1 MEIDIDKIIS
11 IIFWII
17 IWMII
22 FYLLYNILYIYR
34 KKETIEKI
42 IDTIVP
48 NLDDRVMLKK
58 RLSNFP
64 IEIRKNIVGVL
75 TEDLSKEDLK
85 KLNMLSCQ
93 ETCRPIEEDKI
104 DFNNL
109 PFAEDSPFDDGLDL
123 ERNKNPRTKSGLDCP
138 KVMY

>member
-1 MEIDIDKIIS
+1 MEIDIGKIIN

-17 IWMII
+17 IWIII
-22 FYLLYNILYIYR
+22 FYLLYNIFYIYR
-34 KKETIEKI
+34 KKDSINKI

-48 NLDDRVMLKK
+48 NLDDRKMLKEK
-58 RLSNFP
+58 LSNFP
-64 IEIRKNIVGVL
+64 LDVRKNIIGVL
-75 TEDLSKEDLK
+75 IDDLSKDDLK
-85 KLNMLSCQ
+85 KLNLLSCQ

-104 DFNNL
+104 DYNNL
-109 PFAEDSPFDDGLDL
+109 PFSEDAPFDDGLNL